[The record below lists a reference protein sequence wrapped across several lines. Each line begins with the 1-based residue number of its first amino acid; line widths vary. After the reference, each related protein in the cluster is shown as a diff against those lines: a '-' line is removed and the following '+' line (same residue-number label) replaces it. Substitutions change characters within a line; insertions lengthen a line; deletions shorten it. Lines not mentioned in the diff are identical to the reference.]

1 MALSDTQKACA
12 QHLAADLEGMVLE
25 RDGHRLGFRL
35 AEEGERALT
44 GRQRRLIARHL
55 VQHHCESN
63 VLHVL
68 DSPEVRAW

>member
-1 MALSDTQKACA
+1 MALSDAQKACA
-12 QHLAADLEGMVLE
+12 QELAAGLEGMVLD
-25 RDGHRLGFRL
+25 RQNHRLNFRL

-55 VQHHCESN
+55 VQQHCESN